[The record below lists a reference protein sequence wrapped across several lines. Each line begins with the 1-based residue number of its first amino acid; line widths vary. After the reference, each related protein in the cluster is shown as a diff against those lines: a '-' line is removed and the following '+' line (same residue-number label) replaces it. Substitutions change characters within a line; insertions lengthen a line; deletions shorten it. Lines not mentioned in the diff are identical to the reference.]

1 MLRQIQFK
9 FFQESEVYVM
19 AVEVTSKSNLLS
31 RTLQGNSIFSGL
43 SGIVF
48 IVAAGPLAAFLGL
61 DAPLVLMI
69 IGVSLLLYAVGLFQ
83 TATRKPISRSLAL
96 TAIILDVAWVAG
108 SWLLL
113 LTGWLPL
120 TTEGKWAVAIVA
132 EIVSVFAIL
141 QYIGLR
147 RMVN

>member
-1 MLRQIQFK
+1 
-9 FFQESEVYVM
+9 M
-19 AVEVTSKSNLLS
+19 AVEVTAKSNLLS
-31 RTLQGNSIFSGL
+31 RTLQGNGIFSGL

-48 IVAAGPLAAFLGL
+48 IVAAGPLATFLGL

-83 TATRKPISRSLAL
+83 TAAREPLNRSFVV
-96 TAIILDVAWVAG
+96 TTIVLDAAWVAG

-147 RMVN
+147 RMVKT